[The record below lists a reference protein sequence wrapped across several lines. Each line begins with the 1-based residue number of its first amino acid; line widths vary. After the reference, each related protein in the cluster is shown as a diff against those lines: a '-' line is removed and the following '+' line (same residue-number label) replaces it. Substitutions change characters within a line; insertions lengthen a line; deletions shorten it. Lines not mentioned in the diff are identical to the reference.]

1 MGYIVY
7 PKLYRINMTLSAGQI
22 PCRRVKLHG
31 SPQGTES
38 PSISQTRMGIVV
50 GVISATGGSLFSG
63 RSVRLEAAA
72 KVKADAHGFP
82 VEASAS
88 LLIFTKASASRQLDN
103 NSAEVC
109 PIMSYQF
116 HWKLLSWLFCL

>member
-1 MGYIVY
+1 
-7 PKLYRINMTLSAGQI
+7 
-22 PCRRVKLHG
+22 
-31 SPQGTES
+31 
-38 PSISQTRMGIVV
+38 MGIVV

-88 LLIFTKASASRQLDN
+88 LLISTKASASRQLDN

-109 PIMSYQF
+109 PIMSNQF
-116 HWKLLSWLFCL
+116 HWKLLSWLFCLRGSEMLSILWLSHASGHGIRNQDDRLD